1 MKSKRLFSLLGLLVA
16 LTLTVVGLPLNANA
30 ANNNVEFSFKFSDNF
45 KSIKFSAVNPAD
57 PADKKDFVGEAPEK
71 FDYAQIPAGWQLSG
85 QIVMQPGRVLTGTGD
100 STLTAN
106 HFTIERQG
114 EGNASYLVYTL
125 NDFTVNDRISLIA
138 WQTQPF
144 NHATFYLEGGTWTDK
159 TPLETVGKDGLTQS
173 DNSRQMFILPYETVY
188 KPTDPV
194 REGYKFKGWIGYSSI
209 DKELNAK
216 KKKKTFYK
224 NNPYQFDEVDPN
236 IAVNYTRGEIVRLW
250 AEWEEIPPTLEIQ
263 DTTIFVGDDFDP
275 KSLITSAKDYAGNDI
290 SDTVIMDG
298 LYRVDKPGTYPITY
312 TVKDRL
318 GRTASKVGNL
328 IVKQKPAVIVEAPVL
343 DTNEKTVFVGDEI
356 DFSALYG
363 VTEEGTE
370 VYVDSKTKINTGVAG
385 TYPVT
390 LIAIN
395 KDGVKTT
402 KTVDVIVKDKFPAP
416 KLEVQNTEITAGQ
429 TFDPKSMIANAEGGK
444 ISISTETPYNPCV
457 PGSYPVKF
465 LVTNAAGVTVEKQAT
480 LTVKAQ
486 EVVPGDEAAPG
497 TNECVCAPAADKA
510 TKKSSKPGLPKTGEA
525 GFAAVGFAA
534 LVAAGGIALFRR
546 KK

>member
-16 LTLTVVGLPLNANA
+16 LTIMLVGMPLNATA
-30 ANNNVEFSFKFSDNF
+30 A
-45 KSIKFSAVNPAD
+45 P
-57 PADKKDFVGEAPEK
+57 GEAEFNGILPSSAKSGSFSYYDPKDPEGTRQEIPTDRSHVK
-71 FDYAQIPAGWQLSG
+71 IPAGWLLDAE
-85 QIVMQPGRVLTGTGD
+85 IVMDKTRVITGTGSSELPIEKFTITNSGEGKD
-100 STLTAN
+100 ATLTYTLKG
-106 HFTIERQG
+106 FDPQG
-114 EGNASYLVYTL
+114 EW
-125 NDFTVNDRISLIA
+125 ISLNA
-138 WQTQPF
+138 WQTQPT
-144 NHATFYLEGGTWTDK
+144 NYATFYLNGGTWTDTHETDLAGGK
-159 TPLETVGKDGLTQS
+159 GTGYYQIFITPYGK
-173 DNSRQMFILPYETVY
+173 VY

-194 REGYKFKGWIGYSSI
+194 REGYKFKGWVGYSQL
-209 DKELNAK
+209 DKDLNAQSK
-216 KKKKTFYK
+216 QK
-224 NNPYQFDEVDPN
+224 NFTADNPYAFDEVDPN
-236 IAVNYTRGEIVRLW
+236 IAVRYIRGNIVRLT
-250 AEWEEIPPTLEIQ
+250 AAWESVPPTIETQ
-263 DTTIFVGDDFDP
+263 DKTIFVGDDFDP
-275 KSLITSAKDYAGNDI
+275 KSLLVSGKDYAGNDI

-318 GRTASKVGNL
+318 GRTASKAGNL

-343 DTNEKTVFVGDEI
+343 DANEKTVFVGDEI

-363 VTEEGTE
+363 VTGEGTE

-534 LVAAGGIALFRR
+534 LVAAGGIALLCR